1 MVPRNGV
8 EILGERAAIVFWI
21 EARGAAEH
29 QFHNDIEGGASHGG
43 SRIDRTIGLRGFPA
57 LDLPLRHGGEG
68 GHKRQYCL
76 RPEDRRCG
84 PPLPPPFSA
93 FRNEDR
99 IFSHHRLERTAGRR
113 VTAEGVR
120 LLDQDFTNHLRLADQ
135 ENVGIA
141 RTHARDALL
150 IGRLRDGLDIVAP
163 ERRQSAEAERPRR
176 RLERNKVGV
185 YEHRIDLA
193 APCLYLTA
201 RYISDKFRKLAQ
213 GAPTIEG
220 RAVAPVPRMA
230 RQFIYHMQE
239 LSKTYPG
246 NRKVLDNVHLS
257 FYPDA
262 KIGVLGVNGAGKS
275 TLLRIMAGIDDEY
288 SGEAWAAD
296 GARVGYLPQE
306 PQLDTAKSVRE
317 NVMEGVAAQKAI
329 LDRYNE
335 LALNYSDETA
345 DEMTRLQDEIESKGL
360 WDLDSKVDQAMD
372 ALRCPADDAD
382 VTKLSGGERRRV
394 ALCKLLLEQP
404 DLLLL
409 DEPTNHLDAE
419 SVMWL
424 EGHLRNYPGA
434 ILIVTHDRYFLDNV
448 TGWILELDRGRGI
461 PYEGNYSSWLVQKQ
475 KRLEQ
480 EGREEEAHQR
490 TLARE
495 QEWIAA
501 SPRARQA
508 KSKAR
513 YERYEDLL
521 RKAGEKQTQTAQI
534 VIPVAERLGQNVI
547 DFESLTKGFGSNLLI
562 DDLTFKLPAGGI
574 VGVIGPNGAGKTT
587 LFRMITAQDKP
598 NSGTI
603 KVGESVQL
611 GYVDQSRDTLD
622 GKKTVWEEI
631 SGGLDQLQLGKRE
644 VNSRA
649 YCAAFNF
656 KGADQQKKVGQLSGG
671 ERNRVHLAKML
682 KSGANVLLLDEPT
695 NDLDVDTLRALEEA
709 LEDFAG
715 CAVII
720 THDRWFLDRIATH
733 ILAFEGDSHVE
744 WFEGNFQDYEK
755 DKMRRLGI
763 DTVIPQR
770 IKYKKFSR

>member
-1 MVPRNGV
+1 
-8 EILGERAAIVFWI
+8 
-21 EARGAAEH
+21 
-29 QFHNDIEGGASHGG
+29 
-43 SRIDRTIGLRGFPA
+43 
-57 LDLPLRHGGEG
+57 
-68 GHKRQYCL
+68 
-76 RPEDRRCG
+76 
-84 PPLPPPFSA
+84 
-93 FRNEDR
+93 
-99 IFSHHRLERTAGRR
+99 
-113 VTAEGVR
+113 
-120 LLDQDFTNHLRLADQ
+120 
-135 ENVGIA
+135 
-141 RTHARDALL
+141 
-150 IGRLRDGLDIVAP
+150 
-163 ERRQSAEAERPRR
+163 
-176 RLERNKVGV
+176 
-185 YEHRIDLA
+185 
-193 APCLYLTA
+193 
-201 RYISDKFRKLAQ
+201 
-213 GAPTIEG
+213 
-220 RAVAPVPRMA
+220 MA
-230 RQFIYHMQE
+230 RQFIYHMQG
-239 LSKTYPG
+239 LSKSYPG
-246 NRKVLDNVHLS
+246 NRKVLENINLS

-275 TLLRIMAGIDDEY
+275 TLLRIMASLDTEFT
-288 SGEAWAAD
+288 GEAWAAD

-306 PQLDTAKSVRE
+306 PQLDPTKSVRE
-317 NVMEGVAAQKAI
+317 NVMEGVAPQKAT

-335 LALNYSDETA
+335 LAANYSDETT
-345 DEMTRLQDEIESKGL
+345 DEMTKLQDEIESKGL

-372 ALRCPADDAD
+372 ALRCPPDDAE
-382 VTKLSGGERRRV
+382 VASLSGGERRRV
-394 ALCKLLLEQP
+394 ALCRLLLEQP
-404 DLLLL
+404 ELLLL

-461 PYEGNYSSWLVQKQ
+461 PYEGNYSAWLSQKQ

-480 EGREEEAHQR
+480 EGREEEARQR

-495 QEWIAA
+495 QEWISA

-513 YERYEDLL
+513 YERYEELL
-521 RKAGEKQTQTAQI
+521 KKAGEKQTQSAQI

-547 DFESLTKGFGSNLLI
+547 DFAGLKKGFGDNLLI
-562 DDLTFKLPAGGI
+562 DDLTFKLPPGGI

-587 LFRMITAQDKP
+587 LFRMITKQDKP
-598 NSGTI
+598 DAGSI

-611 GYVDQSRDTLD
+611 GYVDQSRDSLD
-622 GKKTVWEEI
+622 GKKTVWEEV
-631 SGGLDQLQLGKRE
+631 SGGLDQLALGKRE

-720 THDRWFLDRIATH
+720 SHDRWFLDRIATH

-744 WFEGNFQDYEK
+744 WFEGNFQDYER
-755 DKMRRLGI
+755 DKMRRLGTDSI
-763 DTVIPQR
+763 LPQR